1 MSSQGSCNVENRSLF
16 CRDNLDVLRGIN
28 SSCIDLVYL
37 DPPFN
42 KKKEFTAPIG
52 SSAEGASFS
61 DVFKEEDIKEEW
73 IKTIEEDNEE
83 LRMFL
88 LSVKDWG
95 NTYNFAYLAYMAIR
109 VLEIRRILKE
119 TGSIYLHCDPTMSH
133 YLKLLLDCIFGE
145 KCFRNEV
152 IWSYHRFSRK
162 SERQFARMNDTIL
175 FYSRGSKEN
184 TFTQLTVAPRDSE
197 RIEKGYHTV
206 VDGGKR
212 KLLVYDS
219 EKTKKTGLNLEN
231 YDSVVETSAR
241 RPYMGQC
248 WTDIPIINPQ
258 SKERTGYPT
267 QKPIKL
273 LERIIKASS
282 NEGDVVLDPFCG
294 CATTCVAAE
303 RLGRKWIGIDVSIK
317 AYELVQQRLRK
328 EVADPEHLFDS
339 QKGLHFSTAP
349 PKRTDI
355 GATYVEQKY
364 VYVISN
370 SAYPGEY
377 KVGIAK
383 DWKARLNSY
392 QTSDPNR
399 GYKLEYEL
407 LTPHFRAI
415 EQHIHELFDNKHEW
429 IRGELQHIRD
439 EILLRH
445 QQLGRK

>member
-1 MSSQGSCNVENRSLF
+1 MKCNVDNRTIF
-16 CRDNLDVLRGIN
+16 CKDNLDVLRGIN
-28 SSCIDLVYL
+28 SNCIDLVYL

-61 DVFKEEDIKEEW
+61 DVFKEEDVKEEW

-83 LRMFL
+83 LRKFL
-88 LSVKDWG
+88 LSVQDWG

-133 YLKLLLDCIFGE
+133 YLKLLLDCVFGE
-145 KCFRNEV
+145 QSFRNEIV
-152 IWSYHRFSRK
+152 WCYRGGGVPSDA
-162 SERQFARMNDTIL
+162 FARKHDIIL
-175 FYSRGSKEN
+175 FYVKNRSVFNRQYVAYSEASRN
-184 TFTQLTVAPRDSE
+184 
-197 RIEKGYHTV
+197 
-206 VDGGKR
+206 
-212 KLLVYDS
+212 LV
-219 EKTKKTGLNLEN
+219 
-231 YDSVVETSAR
+231 
-241 RPYMGQC
+241 
-248 WTDIPIINPQ
+248 Q
-258 SKERTGYPT
+258 SKGGVSIDGKLRDIDRGASMPDWWIDINALQTWSPQRTGYPT
-267 QKPIKL
+267 QKPLEL
-273 LERIIKASS
+273 LERIIEVSS
-282 NEGDVVLDPFCG
+282 NKDEIVLDPFCG

-303 RLGRKWIGIDVSIK
+303 KLERKWVGIDVSIK

-339 QKGLHFSTAP
+339 QKGLHFSTSP

-399 GYKLEYEL
+399 GYKLEYKL

-415 EQHIHELFDNKHEW
+415 EQHVHEAFENKHEW
-429 IRGELQHIRD
+429 VQADLQ
-439 EILLRH
+439 EIKDFIEGSL
-445 QQLGRK
+445 QSVDKS

>member
-1 MSSQGSCNVENRSLF
+1 MSCNVDNRTIF

-28 SSCIDLVYL
+28 SKSIDLVYL

-61 DVFKEEDIKEEW
+61 DVFKEEDVKEEW

-83 LRMFL
+83 LRKFL
-88 LSVKDWG
+88 LSVQDWD

-133 YLKLLLDCIFGE
+133 YLKLLLDCVFGE
-145 KCFRNEV
+145 QSFRNEIV
-152 IWSYHRFSRK
+152 WCYTRMSAGKQRQLSRAHDII
-162 SERQFARMNDTIL
+162 FW
-175 FYSRGSKEN
+175 YSKEN
-184 TFTQLTVAPRDSE
+184 DWTFDVDSIRLPYAKGSTDREGYALNRLGSGYSKEGKTVLHS
-197 RIEKGYHTV
+197 KGKFPEDWIVHI
-206 VDGGKR
+206 
-212 KLLVYDS
+212 
-219 EKTKKTGLNLEN
+219 
-231 YDSVVETSAR
+231 
-241 RPYMGQC
+241 PYLR
-248 WTDIPIINPQ
+248 
-258 SKERTGYPT
+258 SKKERTGYPT
-267 QKPIKL
+267 QKPLALI
-273 LERIIKASS
+273 ERIIKASS
-282 NEGDVVLDPFCG
+282 KEGDVVLDPFCG

-303 RLGRKWIGIDVSIK
+303 KLGRKWVGIDVSIK
-317 AYELVQQRLRK
+317 AYELVQQRLKK
-328 EVADPEHLFDS
+328 EVVNPLYKDKD
-339 QKGLHFSTAP
+339 LHFSTAP

-399 GYKLEYEL
+399 GYKLEYKL

-415 EQHIHELFDNKHEW
+415 EQHVHEAFENKHEW
-429 IRGELQHIRD
+429 VQADLQ
-439 EILLRH
+439 EIKNKIESYEE
-445 QQLGRK
+445 QL